1 MVVYVVDVMV
11 TVPTCWSPNV
21 QKDVGAPLVR
31 LLHGFEDDP
40 SLSLVSEPKGWYS
53 NEAARV
59 TTAGE
64 VPLSVRPV
72 ALEATGI
79 SDDVSAGCESDN
91 VVMPW
96 IDASESDGHPAYG
109 G

>member
-1 MVVYVVDVMV
+1 MVVYVVDVIV

-21 QKDVGAPLVR
+21 QKDVGAPLVW

-59 TTAGE
+59 TTAGD
-64 VPLSVRPV
+64 VPLSARVD
-72 ALEATGI
+72 ALGAVGA
-79 SDDVSAGCESDN
+79 SADVSASCESGN

-96 IDASESDGHPAYG
+96 IGARDSDGPPAYG
-109 G
+109 R